1 MANTHSR
8 AGPTVSGRP
17 FSGRW
22 SRKQARCDD
31 RHERGDWQD
40 SRFLAVPDVKKV
52 QIQDLTPIGYA
63 AAFIGSS
70 ALFVVAARAILRTAM
85 SGRGLAGSLALLFL
99 LRATLLFTTPIGSDD
114 VYRYLWDGKVQAA
127 ALNPYAHAPSS
138 PVLQRLHSDTLP
150 RLVNHPDLKTPYF
163 PLAQWVFWL
172 AYSMSGEAVWGV
184 KLLILLA
191 EALTVA
197 GTILLLRH
205 LGQPLERSL
214 LYAAAPLALFQF
226 AFDGH
231 IDAIGFP
238 FLVFGLLL
246 HLRGRIITGPALL
259 GLSMSVKP
267 VAAVVVLVLLVRERG
282 WRRRLAVALAPL
294 VVLVAQFIP
303 YAGDARVFE
312 GFFTFAR
319 DWMFNGS
326 VFSLVHAIVTNN
338 QHARIICAAMCV
350 PVILAIAVRS
360 KDVPTASVYAVLALL
375 LFSPVV
381 HPWYV
386 GWLAVLLPFAPRMS
400 GLVLVSAVSLTSLT
414 VVTYQTTG
422 VWTDYP
428 LVRLAEYAPVLAL
441 LARELRNGDTH
452 LFEVSNS

>member
-1 MANTHSR
+1 
-8 AGPTVSGRP
+8 
-17 FSGRW
+17 
-22 SRKQARCDD
+22 
-31 RHERGDWQD
+31 
-40 SRFLAVPDVKKV
+40 VPDVKKV
-52 QIQDLTPIGYA
+52 EIQDLTPIGPVGYA

-70 ALFVVAARAILRTAM
+70 ALFLVAARAILRTAI
-85 SGRGLAGSLALLFL
+85 SGRGLAGLLALLFL

-246 HLRGRIITGPALL
+246 HLRGRIIAGPALL

-267 VAAVVVLVLLVRERG
+267 VALLPTSGVCELPWSSVRMSSIRRFASAPRAPENSWVFVAVVILTPSWKPRRAALLR
-282 WRRRLAVALAPL
+282 
-294 VVLVAQFIP
+294 Q
-303 YAGDARVFE
+303 
-312 GFFTFAR
+312 
-319 DWMFNGS
+319 
-326 VFSLVHAIVTNN
+326 VTTYS
-338 QHARIICAAMCV
+338 V
-350 PVILAIAVRS
+350 PVTL
-360 KDVPTASVYAVLALL
+360 T
-375 LFSPVV
+375 
-381 HPWYV
+381 
-386 GWLAVLLPFAPRMS
+386 
-400 GLVLVSAVSLTSLT
+400 VSAVAA
-414 VVTYQTTG
+414 G
-422 VWTDYP
+422 P
-428 LVRLAEYAPVLAL
+428 K
-441 LARELRNGDTH
+441 
-452 LFEVSNS
+452 